1 MFGTT
6 WPRAPKTP
14 FAAGVAALDQQRVDE
29 ALAHFATALASAA
42 SDRER
47 ALVHNKR
54 GLALL
59 RARRPAAAA
68 VAAFVAALDAD
79 DRCAPA
85 IVNVGNLLLED
96 GVLNDAVAHYQ
107 AALAI
112 DDAYAAAHLNLG
124 MPRRSALAGRT
135 EARAAPEF
143 RARPAAARSHA
154 QELSAQ
160 RAEPDPL
167 R

>member
-14 FAAGVAALDQQRVDE
+14 FAAGVAALEQRRVDE

-59 RARRPAAAA
+59 VRGDRNAA

-96 GVLNDAVAHYQ
+96 GILNDAVAHYE

-112 DDAYAAAHLNLG
+112 DDASAAAHLNLG
-124 MPRRSALAGRT
+124 IAQKRLGRRT
-135 EARAAPEF
+135 EAVREFRRAAALEA
-143 RARPAAARSHA
+143 RQARPR
-154 QELSAQ
+154 
-160 RAEPDPL
+160 RT
-167 R
+167 